1 MSDAFKQRFAG
12 RINTVTKDGSLST
25 PVGGG
30 GPPTAPKP
38 KPTIAE
44 YDEED
49 EEEPYGQPG
58 GEISHVNRALLAAVL
73 SAADEE
79 EEEEEPQPAAVEPS
93 PQRMV
98 SRKVEPKAVP
108 NPNAA
113 RKAPPVPKPKPSP
126 ATAKAVTAPKKSQ
139 GGRSARASYARMHS
153 PSTRVPAAEES
164 PSQRAPA
171 AAPARSASVDGRLVR
186 PKPGAPASKASAPPP
201 EPSRPVRPAA
211 QGFSTPREDSPD
223 LSRTA
228 AESILRAAAH
238 GEPVHHAPAQPA
250 PPMGQSIIRTGP
262 TGRPLNLVRPVNDG
276 RPNVADLAV
285 DSPGPADRAGAQ
297 GLSSP
302 LGSSSAPTLHDPAKA
317 DLRRAM
323 AELGLPAP
331 NDPKVY
337 AAFAE
342 LGLPVPDRRR
352 AQPEEEDSD
361 DDDAARAVRFSHE
374 EMSMPDVVMNIGGD
388 GRQGYGQQYR
398 AQERPG
404 DRATPPSK
412 PSSSAA
418 GPKERGQPPREQLYF
433 SKQPRQVEWKPKT
446 LDDYKQQNPSKYY
459 QLGKLGPDLDDD
471 ELIMKKVKA
480 EQVKYFS
487 KQLREVNRQ
496 RAAAAPKKEGKD
508 KPSVVAKAK
517 QEAADARQRRLEF
530 AKQVPKPKPRP
541 RLEPRED
548 QRSEGA
554 ELAGDPAEPEVD
566 IEALMSRHRDESWAV
581 QEIKRSPAFMMRA

>member
-1 MSDAFKQRFAG
+1 
-12 RINTVTKDGSLST
+12 
-25 PVGGG
+25 
-30 GPPTAPKP
+30 
-38 KPTIAE
+38 
-44 YDEED
+44 
-49 EEEPYGQPG
+49 
-58 GEISHVNRALLAAVL
+58 VNRALLAAVL

-79 EEEEEPQPAAVEPS
+79 EEGEPAPAAAEPS

-98 SRKVEPKAVP
+98 SRKVEPKAAS
-108 NPNAA
+108 NPTAA
-113 RKAPPVPKPKPSP
+113 RKAPPVPKPKPAAAP
-126 ATAKAVTAPKKSQ
+126 AKAASAPKKSQ

-153 PSTRVPAAEES
+153 PSTRVPVAEES

-171 AAPARSASVDGRLVR
+171 AAPARSASVDGRIVR

-201 EPSRPVRPAA
+201 EPARPARPAA
-211 QGFSTPREDSPD
+211 QGFSTPREESPD

-228 AESILRAAAH
+228 AESILRAAAQ
-238 GEPVHHAPAQPA
+238 GEPVPKAYHAPAQPA
-250 PPMGQSIIRTGP
+250 PPTGQSIIRTGP
-262 TGRPLNLVRPVNDG
+262 SGRPLNLVRPTNDT
-276 RPNVADLAV
+276 RPNIADLAV
-285 DSPGPADRAGAQ
+285 ASPTPADRPGAQ

-342 LGLPVPDRRR
+342 LGLPVPDRRGR
-352 AQPEEEDSD
+352 DQPEEEDSD
-361 DDDAARAVRFSHE
+361 DDDAGRAVRFSHE

-388 GRQGYGQQYR
+388 GRLGYGHQHRGQD
-398 AQERPG
+398 RPG
-404 DRATPPSK
+404 EKATPPSK
-412 PSSSAA
+412 ASSSAA
-418 GPKERGQPPREQLYF
+418 AGGKDRGQPPREQLYF

-496 RAAAAPKKEGKD
+496 RAAAAPKKEGKE

-517 QEAADARQRRLEF
+517 QEAAEARQRRLEF

-541 RLEPRED
+541 RMEPRED
-548 QRSEGA
+548 QRADGA
-554 ELAGDPAEPEVD
+554 EMACEAPEPEVD